1 MGVVLSL
8 ISTVDSALNGFD
20 AVRRRTSRRRIEGS
34 EGGIILAMINTEG
47 DIENARKLFML

>member
-1 MGVVLSL
+1 L

-34 EGGIILAMINTEG
+34 GGGIILAMINTEG
-47 DIENARKLFML
+47 DRENARKLFML